1 VSVDAVIVLA
11 AGAGTRMKSAAP
23 KVLHEV
29 LGSSIISHVLSAV
42 APVAPSQG
50 ATTVVVVG
58 HGRELVTD
66 HIGTLVPDASIV
78 VQEQQNG
85 TGHAVRLAM
94 SALDAGSVDSVL
106 VLAGDTPL
114 LTSRTLRE
122 FVDAHNNCGAAV
134 SVLSAM
140 LPDPHGYGRIVRDV
154 LGDVT
159 AIVEQK
165 DADEAISM
173 INEINSGVYV
183 FDSSVLRQ
191 HLSALTTDNAQGEEY
206 LTDVVA
212 AAVSAGQ
219 KVIAHVAPDHQE
231 IWGINDRA
239 QLASAAAVMRD
250 RINHAHMAA
259 GVTIVDPA
267 STWIAPE
274 VAIAADVV
282 IEPGCQ
288 LLGATSIAAGAV
300 IGPHTTLVD
309 TEVGEAAHVRRTEAT
324 LAVIGPRADVGPF
337 TYLRPGT
344 QLAADT
350 KAGAYVEI
358 KAAQI
363 GEGSKVPHLSYVGD
377 ATIGR
382 DTNIG
387 AATVFVNYDGVEK
400 SRTII
405 GDSVRIGSDTMLV
418 APVEVGDGA
427 YTAAG
432 SVIID
437 NVPPGA
443 MGVARARQRN
453 VLDWVLR
460 RRPGTSSAAAAQRA
474 QQNGTAPQTNDTS
487 VEAQG

>member
-1 VSVDAVIVLA
+1 MSVDAVIVLA
-11 AGAGTRMKSAAP
+11 AGAGTRMKSGTP

-29 LGSSIISHVLSAV
+29 LGSSIISHVLGAV
-42 APVAPSQG
+42 APVSPSNP
-50 ATTVVVVG
+50 AATVVVVG
-58 HGRELVTD
+58 HGREQVTA
-66 HIGTLVPDASIV
+66 HIGAFIPGASIV

-94 SALDAGSVDSVL
+94 SALSATDIDSVL

-122 FVDAHNNCGAAV
+122 FVDAHNASGASV
-134 SVLSAM
+134 SVLST
-140 LPDPHGYGRIVRDV
+140 LVPEPHGYGRIVRDV
-154 LGDVT
+154 RGAVS

-165 DADEAISM
+165 DADEEIAT

-183 FDSSVLRQ
+183 FDSAALRQ

-206 LTDVVA
+206 LTDVIS
-212 AAVSAGQ
+212 AAVAAGQ
-219 KVIAHVAPDHQE
+219 KVTAHLADDHLE
-231 IWGINDRA
+231 ILGINDRV
-239 QLASAAAVMRD
+239 QLAEASVVMRD
-250 RINHAHMAA
+250 RINHSHMTA

-267 STWIAPE
+267 STWIAAS
-274 VAIAADVV
+274 VVIAADVV

-288 LLGATSIAAGAV
+288 LLGSTAIASGAV

-309 TEVGEAAHVRRTEAT
+309 TQVGEGAHVRRTEAT
-324 LAVIGPRADVGPF
+324 SAVIGPRADVGPF

-344 QLAADT
+344 HLAADT

-400 SRTII
+400 SHTVV

-418 APVEVGDGA
+418 APVQIGDGA

-432 SVIID
+432 SVITD
-437 NVPPGA
+437 DVPPGA
-443 MGVARARQRN
+443 MGVARAKQRN

-460 RRPGTSSAAAAQRA
+460 RRPGTSSAAAAERA
-474 QQNGTAPQTNDTS
+474 QQNGSAQPTNDTHA
-487 VEAQG
+487 EAQG